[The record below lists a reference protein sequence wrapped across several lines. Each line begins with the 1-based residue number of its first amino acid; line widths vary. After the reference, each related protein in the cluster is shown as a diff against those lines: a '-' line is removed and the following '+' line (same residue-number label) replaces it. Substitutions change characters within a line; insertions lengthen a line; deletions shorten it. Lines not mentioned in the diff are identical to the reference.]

1 MNRMACELSI
11 LYKKAREEREK
22 EMETEREKHLKVTVR
37 MYRMDHHKPMQ
48 T

>member
-1 MNRMACELSI
+1 MN
-11 LYKKAREEREK
+11 YQFYTKKQEKEREK
-22 EMETEREKHLKVTVR
+22 EMETEREKHLKVAVR